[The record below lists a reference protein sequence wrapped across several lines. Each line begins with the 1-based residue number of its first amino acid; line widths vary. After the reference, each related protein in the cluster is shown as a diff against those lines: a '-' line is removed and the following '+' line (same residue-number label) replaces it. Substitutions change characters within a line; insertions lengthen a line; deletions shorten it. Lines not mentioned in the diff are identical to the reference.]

1 MRVGTLAGVVLA
13 LLAWSC
19 ASVAQPAD
27 ISYPIR
33 PVTLVVPYP
42 PGGSMDV
49 IGRLFAQHLE
59 TKLGRSFVVENR
71 PGAGTTL
78 AASSIAHGAPDGYT
92 LLLATSTTLAF
103 APSLYEKLPYDPVTD
118 FTPLGLTTALPVLLA
133 VDPGLGVNSVQELV
147 ALMKAKPGAL
157 NYGSAGNG
165 SPHHLAMELFKSTTG
180 TEATH
185 VPYRGVAPA
194 LTDLLG
200 GRISLM
206 FTDAAP
212 ALGFIREGKLKVL
225 AVSSG
230 TRLDALPDVPTMV
243 EAGVAGFEVTAWH
256 AMLAPPGL
264 PAPIAALLSRELH
277 GYLSASSTRDRL
289 KEIGVQILDRPPA
302 EQVAYTRAEIA
313 RWGEVIRRAG
323 IKAQ

>member
-1 MRVGTLAGVVLA
+1 MLRLAWLALALTLAWA
-13 LLAWSC
+13 A
-19 ASVAQPAD
+19 ASGSGLAQP
-27 ISYPIR
+27 YPAR

-49 IGRLFAQHLE
+49 IGRLFARRLE
-59 TKLGRSFVVENR
+59 AKLGQPFVVENR

-78 AASSIAHGAPDGYT
+78 AATATARGTPDGYS

-103 APSLYEKLPYDPVTD
+103 APALYDKLAYDPVKD
-118 FTPLGLTTALPVLLA
+118 FSPLGLTTALPVLLV
-133 VDPGLGVNSVQELV
+133 VDPGLGVASVGDLV
-147 ALMKAKPGAL
+147 RLLKARPGAL
-157 NYGSAGNG
+157 NYASAGIG
-165 SPHHLAMELFKSTTG
+165 SPHHLAMELFKSVTG

-200 GRISLM
+200 GRVSLM

-212 ALGFIREGKLKVL
+212 ALGFIRDGKIKAL

-230 TRLDALPDVPTMV
+230 TRLDALADLPTMV
-243 EAGVAGFEVTAWH
+243 QAGVANFEVTAWH

-264 PAPIAALLSRELH
+264 PPAIAETLQREL
-277 GYLSASSTRDRL
+277 GAYLREPATKTAL
-289 KEIGVQILDRPPA
+289 GEIGVQILDRPPA
-302 EQVAYTRAEIA
+302 EQVAFTQAEIA

-323 IKAQ
+323 VKAQ